1 MLSPGFFF
9 SLSTKIFQLVLSRSS
24 NELRGMLTT
33 SLARRKRTSCSMFD
47 LCLGISAVSQTSNY
61 EKLVIYCLESIR
73 GL

>member
-33 SLARRKRTSCSMFD
+33 SLARKRTSCSMFD